1 MKNKIED
8 ILEDYMRSKT
18 TSKTTKKYKS
28 IGGVILDWLSSNRP
42 RTPPRS
48 PRTPP
53 RSPRTPPRSPRTPPS
68 RPRTPPRSPRTP
80 PRRSSTNTKYIPNTQ
95 SISKASSKSL
105 KYKLKYHK
113 P

>member
-1 MKNKIED
+1 
-8 ILEDYMRSKT
+8 MR
-18 TSKTTKKYKS
+18 SKTTKKYKS

-42 RTPPRS
+42 ITP

-53 RSPRTPPRSPRTPPS
+53 RSPRTPPRS
-68 RPRTPPRSPRTP
+68 PRTPPRSPRTP

-95 SISKASSKSL
+95 SISKASSQSL

>member
-28 IGGVILDWLSSNRP
+28 IGGVLLDWLSSNRP
-42 RTPPRS
+42 ITP
-48 PRTPP
+48 
-53 RSPRTPPRSPRTPPS
+53 PRTPPRSPRTPPS
-68 RPRTPPRSPRTP
+68 RPRTPPSRPRTP
-80 PRRSSTNTKYIPNTQ
+80 LRRSSTNTKYIPNTQ

>member
-28 IGGVILDWLSSNRP
+28 IGGVLLDWLSSNRP
-42 RTPPRS
+42 ITP

-68 RPRTPPRSPRTP
+68 RPMTPL
-80 PRRSSTNTKYIPNTQ
+80 RRSLTNTKYIPNTQ

>member
-42 RTPPRS
+42 ITP

-68 RPRTPPRSPRTP
+68 RPRTPL
-80 PRRSSTNTKYIPNTQ
+80 RRSSTNTKYIPNTQ

>member
-28 IGGVILDWLSSNRP
+28 IGGVLLDWLSSNRPITPP

-48 PRTPP
+48 PRTPS
-53 RSPRTPPRSPRTPPS
+53 RSPRTPL
-68 RPRTPPRSPRTP
+68 
-80 PRRSSTNTKYIPNTQ
+80 RRSSTNTKYIPNTQ
-95 SISKASSKSL
+95 SISKASSKSV

>member
-28 IGGVILDWLSSNRP
+28 IGGVLLDWLSSNRPITPP

-53 RSPRTPPRSPRTPPS
+53 RSPRTPLS
-68 RPRTPPRSPRTP
+68 RPRTPL
-80 PRRSSTNTKYIPNTQ
+80 RRSSTNTKYIPNTQ

>member
-1 MKNKIED
+1 MKNKIEY

-28 IGGVILDWLSSNRP
+28 IGGVLLDWLSSNRPITPP

-53 RSPRTPPRSPRTPPS
+53 RSPRTPLS
-68 RPRTPPRSPRTP
+68 RPRTPL
-80 PRRSSTNTKYIPNTQ
+80 RRSSTNTKYIPNTQ
-95 SISKASSKSL
+95 SISKASSKSV